1 MTAEAAVEVPSA
13 LSVYGAALRRAAAGW
28 SAPLVA
34 VDDTGE
40 RKHLDLAAWCGP
52 LRDGDAGLLSHCA
65 DETLDVGCG
74 AGRLVGALRAA
85 GRRALGVDV
94 SADAVAL
101 TRQRGAAALH
111 RNVFDPLP
119 CQGQWRR
126 VLLADGNIGIGG
138 HPVRLLRRCAQLSTT
153 DGEILVE
160 LDPPGTCSWAGMLRL
175 HHPDL
180 AELASARFPWAFVA
194 ASDLERVA
202 AAAGLRVLC
211 SWTRAGRWFA
221 RLGKPGQ
228 SAGDQT

>member
-1 MTAEAAVEVPSA
+1 VPTA
-13 LSVYGAALRRAAAGW
+13 LSVYGAALRRAVAGR

-40 RKHLDLAAWCGP
+40 RKRLDLAAWCGS
-52 LRDGDAGLLSHCA
+52 LRAGDTGLLAHCA

-74 AGRLVGALRAA
+74 AGRLLSALRAA

-101 TRQRGAAALH
+101 TRQRGAAALR
-111 RNVFDPLP
+111 RNVFAPLP
-119 CQGQWRR
+119 QEGQWRR

-153 DGEILVE
+153 DGEVLVE
-160 LDPPGTCSWAGMLRL
+160 LDPPNTRSWAGTLRL
-175 HHPDL
+175 HHPDN
-180 AELASARFPWAFVA
+180 AEQLSTRFPWAFVA
-194 ASDLERVA
+194 ASDLETIA
-202 AAAGLRVLC
+202 AAAALRVLC
-211 SWTRAGRWFA
+211 SWTQAGRWFA
-221 RLGKPGQ
+221 RLAKSGQ